1 MAKLTNTIIYGTAN
15 ITGNLT
21 ATGATFDISANAGIS
36 LSNANTISSIQ
47 IVTAGTNYQNVPAV
61 IIANTTTGGVTA
73 NANAVMRIS
82 STFTVGNVGA
92 GYANGDF
99 LYANVANS
107 LANAVFVVTSNTLTT
122 FGTGGINGLTM
133 ANSGLFFTM
142 PAYFNSAGVAN
153 TGNPNWIQI
162 TGTSGAGAGANVNV
176 AIGGIQVNN
185 VFFQTTGSG
194 YVEQPTVTFSGGSPV
209 VAANGYVIT
218 GGATK
223 IVGIGSSS
231 VNGRSGTSLAFYT
244 PSGIMRNVPSLTIQ
258 EGGGDQDSFVNIFS
272 SVGYCYLYALGG
284 TNASLALGSNGS
296 GDLRFNTAGGNQTR
310 QMAVSHTASAVN
322 YVQVTGSATGSN
334 PIISTQGSDANVGMT
349 LTTRGTFG
357 LTVKSSAGGNIFTA
371 THGNSATSNYL
382 TFNATV
388 AGSQPTIS
396 VLNSVDADVDIVF
409 TPKGAGLVRFGT
421 YTAGAPAATG
431 YITMKAA
438 DGTTYKILVST

>member
-1 MAKLTNTIIYGTAN
+1 
-15 ITGNLT
+15 
-21 ATGATFDISANAGIS
+21 
-36 LSNANTISSIQ
+36 
-47 IVTAGTNYQNVPAV
+47 
-61 IIANTTTGGVTA
+61 
-73 NANAVMRIS
+73 
-82 STFTVGNVGA
+82 
-92 GYANGDF
+92 
-99 LYANVANS
+99 

-142 PAYFNSAGVAN
+142 PAYFNSAGVLN

-231 VNGRSGTSLAFYT
+231 VSGRSGVSLAFYT
-244 PSGIMRNVPSLTIQ
+244 PSGIMRNVPSLTLQ
-258 EGGGDQDSFVNIFS
+258 ESQSDQDSFVNIFS
-272 SVGYCYLYALGG
+272 SSGYCYLYALGA
-284 TNASLALGSNGS
+284 TNASLSLGSNGG
-296 GDLRFNTAGGNQTR
+296 GDVRFNTAGGSQTR

-322 YVQVTGSATGSN
+322 YVQVTGAGTGGSPQISA
-334 PIISTQGSDANVGMT
+334 QGSDATASLIFITKGSLDHRFATNTSATNVQFRVSHT
-349 LTTRGTFG
+349 PGTI
-357 LTVKSSAGGNIFTA
+357 VNYASATGNIAGASPSFA
-371 THGNSATSNYL
+371 
-382 TFNATV
+382 V
-388 AGSQPTIS
+388 AGT
-396 VLNSVDADVDIVF
+396 DTDIDLIL

-431 YITMKAA
+431 YITIKAA

>member
-1 MAKLTNTIIYGTAN
+1 MAKLTNTTIYGAAN

-21 ATGATFDISANAGIS
+21 ATGSTFDISANAGIS

-99 LYANVANS
+99 LYANVTNS

-142 PAYFNSAGVAN
+142 PAYFNSAGVLN

-231 VNGRSGTSLAFYT
+231 INGRSGTSLAFYT
-244 PSGIMRNVPSLTIQ
+244 PSGIMRNVPSLTLQ
-258 EGGGDQDSFVNIFS
+258 ESLADQDSFINIFS
-272 SVGYCYLYALGG
+272 SASYCYLYSLGN
-284 TNASLALGSNGS
+284 TNAGLSLGSNGS
-296 GDLRFNTAGGNQTR
+296 GAVGFNTSGGNQTR
-310 QMAVSHTASAVN
+310 QMTVTHTASAVN
-322 YVQVTGSATGSN
+322 YVQVTGAATGGRPVVSA
-334 PIISTQGSDANVGMT
+334 QGSDANVN
-349 LTTRGTFG
+349 LTMQSKGTFG
-357 LTVKSSAGGNIFTA
+357 FTFQNSLGATIFNG
-371 THGNSATSNYL
+371 THGNSSTSNFF
-382 TFNATV
+382 TFNATIP
-388 AGSQPTIS
+388 GSQPTIS
-396 VLNSVDADVDIVF
+396 VLNSVDTDVDITL